1 METKSQEENKEEG
14 DEKKDGDDKADGEGS
29 NGDDGKASAKS
40 EGSKKDEAGAQPA
53 KPTGKKLPPV
63 QSIAEKRAM
72 DRMFLTKEARE
83 YKEKLLDFVN
93 EIVVR

>member
-1 METKSQEENKEEG
+1 MDTKSQQENKEEG
-14 DEKKDGDDKADGEGS
+14 DEKKDGDDKGDGEES
-29 NGDDGKASAKS
+29 NGEDGKASAKS
-40 EGSKKDEAGAQPA
+40 DGSKKDEAAPA

-72 DRMFLTKEARE
+72 ERIFLTKEARE
-83 YKEKLLDFVN
+83 YKEKLLDYVN